1 MDPCTIFFLLLFNN
15 YSAQGQC
22 SVDWERFGSFHVAH
36 IAVPW
41 KEALRGPWYQ
51 ML

>member
-1 MDPCTIFFLLLFNN
+1 MYKYFFVVHN

-22 SVDWERFGSFHVAH
+22 PVDWERFRDFHVAH